1 MEDVFKNNL
10 TELAKKIGIDLDELQ
25 VKKYYDYMNILL
37 EWNEKINLTAIT
49 EMNDVILKHFID
61 CITVM
66 KYINEKSNI
75 LDVGSGAGFPGIPI
89 SILDTESSITL
100 LDSLNK
106 RVIFLQEVIKRL
118 DLNNVSA
125 IHSRAEEFGRNK
137 CNREKYDVTVS
148 RAVANLS
155 TLAEYLLPFT
165 KMGGISICMKG
176 SNVDEEIKQA
186 EFAIK
191 ELGGKIVKV
200 DKFNLP
206 SSDMERNIIVIK
218 KIQHTPNKY
227 PRKAGLPSK
236 SPLGKY

>member
-1 MEDVFKNNL
+1 MYRVWKEIGVFMEDVFKNNL

-137 CNREKYDVTVS
+137 LNREKNSSSKKFYIIIK
-148 RAVANLS
+148 NIQK
-155 TLAEYLLPFT
+155 E
-165 KMGGISICMKG
+165 K
-176 SNVDEEIKQA
+176 EEINILELNEKY
-186 EFAIK
+186 FKIK
-191 ELGGKIVKV
+191 ECLARCGNVVQEILNEEELKDILFSF
-200 DKFNLP
+200 FN
-206 SSDMERNIIVIK
+206 
-218 KIQHTPNKY
+218 T
-227 PRKAGLPSK
+227 RKNLM
-236 SPLGKY
+236 